1 MATTR
6 KKKASGGAGTS
17 KPGKKAPGKRSSKTT
32 ALPRTYSTVVRHLLD
47 RTNYE
52 RLRVV
57 KYDEKTFKLD
67 RMRKLLKKLGNPQDD
82 IRCIHIAGTV
92 GKGST
97 CSMISNMLQ
106 HCGYTVGA
114 FTSPHLIEV
123 TERIAINNEQ
133 IGQAAFTSLMREVI
147 QAADQ
152 ADRNAT
158 YFELL
163 TAAALKH
170 FADQA
175 VDMAVMEVGLG
186 GRLDSTNV
194 ITPELSVIT
203 KIDLDHMHILGSTIE
218 SIAAEKAGIDPAA
231 LFGSGPRGR
240 ILERDVQRAVAEK
253 TTPTPPTT
261 PSPAPPSDPG
271 MVARDPEEIP
281 VRGIRK
287 VVARRMHESL
297 ASTAQLTLSR
307 TAEVTSL
314 LAFRVKMKAKAKTL
328 GIPAFTVND
337 LVSYFALRTLRQHP
351 DLNAHFLGDRIVRYS
366 GVNLGVAVDT
376 DRGLLVPVVRS
387 ADEMSLPELSREIRL
402 KAEQCRD
409 GSIRPGDMAGGTI
422 TLTNLGALGIESFTP
437 VLNPPEVAILGL
449 GGIHL
454 QPARKNG
461 KIEHVDVIHLNLT
474 INHQAVDGAP
484 GARYL
489 KDLGDALAEPELA
502 MLM

>member
-1 MATTR
+1 MSTPVIMPRQGQSVESCILVEWLAQPGDEIEKGQVLANIETD
-6 KKKASGGAGTS
+6 KAVFELESPESGI
-17 KPGKKAPGKRSSKTT
+17 
-32 ALPRTYSTVVRHLLD
+32 LLD
-47 RTNYE
+47 
-52 RLRVV
+52 V
-57 KYDEKTFKLD
+57 FFQA
-67 RMRKLLKKLGNPQDD
+67 GDD
-82 IRCIHIAGTV
+82 IPVLTTIAAIGDA
-92 GKGST
+92 GEDAGSVQPDQT
-97 CSMISNMLQ
+97 PGPARKEAGEPPAPTPDAGPVEPAAATAAKPESGQS
-106 HCGYTVGA
+106 G
-114 FTSPHLIEV
+114 P
-123 TERIAINNEQ
+123 IAISPR
-133 IGQAAFTSLMREVI
+133 AR
-147 QAADQ
+147 
-152 ADRNAT
+152 R
-158 YFELL
+158 
-163 TAAALKH
+163 
-170 FADQA
+170 
-175 VDMAVMEVGLG
+175 
-186 GRLDSTNV
+186 
-194 ITPELSVIT
+194 
-203 KIDLDHMHILGSTIE
+203 
-218 SIAAEKAGIDPAA
+218 AAEKAGIDPAA